1 MTRYARLLTFA
12 TTMVVVVAG
21 SFVAGMRSGASS
33 SGSSGSSG
41 STGTT
46 STTGDQTQPF
56 YLVIGASSS
65 IGTQPTGIPSRNARR
80 TQDGYANDVVALEQ
94 KDNVNLQ
101 LNQIGCPGET
111 AESMLNTKVADHCY
125 TLPATQLTVAL
136 NFLKANQ
143 SRAGLVTID
152 LGFNDIRPC
161 LGGMTINETC
171 VSQGISYVQNDL
183 PKVLTQL
190 KAAAGPQVQFVG
202 FNYEDPFIA
211 HFLEGPMSVA
221 NAQESLIDMTRMN
234 QTLDEVYTHAGIP
247 VANIAGA
254 FQLQNASRMTI
265 PNVGSIPVNV
275 FEECLYTWMCQPKPF
290 GPDDH
295 PNNAGYMVIA
305 ESIVKVLAG
314 SWRIAAVK

>member
-1 MTRYARLLTFA
+1 VTRYARILTLV
-12 TTMVVVVAG
+12 TTTVVVVAG

-33 SGSSGSSG
+33 SGSSGSSA
-41 STGTT
+41 TT
-46 STTGDQTQPF
+46 STTSDATQPF

-65 IGTQPTGIPSRNARR
+65 IGTQPTGVPSRNARR

-101 LNQIGCPGET
+101 LDQIGCPGET
-111 AESMLNTKVADHCY
+111 AESMLNTSVADHCY
-125 TLPATQLTVAL
+125 TLPSTQLTVAL
-136 NFLKANQ
+136 SFLKANQ
-143 SRAGLVTID
+143 NRAGLVTID
-152 LGFNDIRPC
+152 IGFNDIRPC
-161 LGGMTINETC
+161 LGGLSVNETC

-183 PKVLTQL
+183 PKVLAQL

-211 HFLEGPMSVA
+211 HYLEGPMSVS
-221 NAQESLIDMTRMN
+221 NAQESLTDMTRMN
-234 QTLDEVYTHAGIP
+234 QTLDAVYAHAAIP

-254 FQLQNASRMTI
+254 FQNLNATPVTI
-265 PNVGSIPVNV
+265 PNVGSMPVNV
-275 FEECLYTWMCQPKPF
+275 YYACLYTWMCQPKPF

-314 SWRIAAVK
+314 SWKIAAVK